1 MNLQVGLRILKL
13 DFVMGDFG
21 PGMCW
26 VGVEEFRTKRCNPP
40 PSLKCQKHDELNC
53 HVALEM
59 KS

>member
-13 DFVMGDFG
+13 DFDMGDFG

-40 PSLKCQKHDELNC
+40 PSLN
-53 HVALEM
+53 
-59 KS
+59 